1 MIGASNLINTE
12 VDLPNLHH
20 KQMTDVFEGTGQREG
35 NFSGALLQNYSEE
48 QYQSEGLPS
57 GHQDGLIGGGTD
69 QHDGSIVETSVS
81 LQEASS
87 SFRRKVA
94 GRSADGKDQEGDDAA
109 SLKKRYW
116 LSTKD
121 EGILDRFNRLDW
133 EVRELEKELQE
144 NENQEDLVDLDGVH
158 IADKVKQLTSRLSH
172 LNKRALETP
181 LEKIGL
187 ASDNLA
193 LLKNDLKRVK
203 AGSSSAGRGGLATVE
218 HENNTQ
224 NQVVYELALDS
235 RVLSSASLSASDE
248 KTFQLEQRIT
258 NLERVIGIHSLDPAS
273 SVIGQESTSL
283 FATSGTLIGA
293 LERIDHHL
301 SMLADPLVFDQTLRR
316 VKEATAALDK
326 LAELKRKHKLDQRM
340 GAAAGKAEGQFE
352 LGSGT
357 GIFLLVFYLI

>member
-1 MIGASNLINTE
+1 M
-12 VDLPNLHH
+12 
-20 KQMTDVFEGTGQREG
+20 DVFEGTGQKEG
-35 NFSGALLQNYSEE
+35 NFSGPLLQIYSEE
-48 QYQSEGLPS
+48 QQHQSEGLSS
-57 GHQDGLIGGGTD
+57 GHQDGQIGGGTD
-69 QHDGSIVETSVS
+69 QHDGSIVKTTVS

-94 GRSADGKDQEGDDAA
+94 GRSADGKDQEGVDAA

-133 EVRELEKELQE
+133 EVRELEKEIQE

-187 ASDNLA
+187 ASDNLT
-193 LLKNDLKRVK
+193 LLQNDLKRVK
-203 AGSSSAGRGGLATVE
+203 AGSSSAGKGGLATVE
-218 HENNTQ
+218 HETPNTQ
-224 NQVVYELALDS
+224 NKVVYELALDS
-235 RVLSSASLSASDE
+235 RVLSSASSSVSDE

-301 SMLADPLVFDQTLRR
+301 SMLADPLVFDQTMRR

-340 GAAAGKAEGQFE
+340 GASAGKAEGQFE
-352 LGSGT
+352 LGSGI
-357 GIFLLVFYLI
+357 GIFVLACL